1 MNKNYA
7 GQFRETEIT
16 LPPQPHTIMRPTHC
30 MLDLETLG
38 TRPGSVITSIG
49 ATKFDE
55 RGTYGTPFYMRIDMQ
70 SCVDAGMLIDTE
82 TIKWWMKQ
90 SDEARSE
97 FQKESV
103 ELSYALT
110 QFGIWCDN
118 EDAKA
123 QDEHNCAVVHLWG
136 NGANFDNVILKAAYD
151 AVGMQAPWKFYNDRC
166 YRTLKAMYPHIKMP
180 KRTGTHHNA
189 LDDAISQ
196 VNHLILLPCFQ
207 ELCAA
212 EKQAEMDKL
221 QGELIL

>member
-1 MNKNYA
+1 
-7 GQFRETEIT
+7 
-16 LPPQPHTIMRPTHC
+16 
-30 MLDLETLG
+30 
-38 TRPGSVITSIG
+38 
-49 ATKFDE
+49 
-55 RGTYGTPFYMRIDMQ
+55 MQ
-70 SCVDAGMLIDTE
+70 SCVDAGLIIDVE

-103 ELSYALT
+103 ELSYALSR
-110 QFGIWCDN
+110 FGEWCDN
-118 EDAKA
+118 EDARER
-123 QDEHNCAVVHLWG
+123 DENNCAVIELWG
-136 NGANFDNVILKAAYD
+136 NGANFDNVILKAAYE
-151 AVGMQAPWKFYNDRC
+151 ATGMQAPWKFYNDRC
-166 YRTLKAMYPHIKMP
+166 YRTMNAMYPHIKME

-196 VNHLILLPCFQ
+196 VNHLILFPCFQ

>member
-1 MNKNYA
+1 MK
-7 GQFRETEIT
+7 TT
-16 LPPQPHTIMRPTHC
+16 KVMV
-30 MLDLETLG
+30 DLETLG

-55 RGTYGTPFYMRIDMQ
+55 NGPYGEPFYMRIDLQ
-70 SCVDAGMLIDTE
+70 SCVDVGMLIDIE

-97 FQKESV
+97 FQKEAFAIDDVLNSFTEWLGYPSNVV
-103 ELSYALT
+103 E
-110 QFGIWCDN
+110 
-118 EDAKA
+118 
-123 QDEHNCAVVHLWG
+123 LWG
-136 NGANFDNVILKAAYD
+136 NGANFDNALLKAAYD
-151 AVGMQAPWKFYNDRC
+151 NIGLKAPWAFWHDRC

-180 KRTGTHHNA
+180 KRVGTHHNA

-212 EKQAEMDKL
+212 ENQAAADAEQQLKL
-221 QGELIL
+221 ETF